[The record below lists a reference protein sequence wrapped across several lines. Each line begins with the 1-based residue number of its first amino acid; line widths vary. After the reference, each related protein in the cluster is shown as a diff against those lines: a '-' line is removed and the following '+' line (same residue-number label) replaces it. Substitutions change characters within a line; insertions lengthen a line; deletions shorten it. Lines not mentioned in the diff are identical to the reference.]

1 MTVALIDG
9 DIIAYRAAV
18 LGVDDFDGEEFFD
31 PDSVEQTVTH
41 IVTDWTQKAKAGTQI
56 VCLSDETHRYFRHDI
71 YPDYK
76 GNRKD
81 RERPAALT
89 HAYDCL
95 KKNFKTTDRPGLEA
109 DDVMGI
115 LSGSPDLTDPIIVSI
130 DKDMLTVPARVFNPD
145 KMRRPLKVRK
155 AAADRQMLTQA
166 LVGDRTD
173 GYPGLDGIGPVK
185 ADKIISQHSRLKDC
199 WEAVVE
205 AFGSEADALTMTRLS
220 RILRYDDWN
229 EETKELRLW
238 HPTKEIWIPSTTP
251 NTTGT
256 GSLKRSTTSSRSRKT
271 YPATKRSASR
281 KSSNTQVG
289 TTKRKSRS
297 KTSRKPVFTLTS

>member
-56 VCLSDETHRYFRHDI
+56 ICLSDETHRYFRHDI

-251 NTTGT
+251 NTTST
-256 GSLKRSTTSSRSRKT
+256 GGLKRSTTSSRSRKT

-281 KSSNTQVG
+281 KSSSTPAG

>member
-1 MTVALIDG
+1 
-9 DIIAYRAAV
+9 
-18 LGVDDFDGEEFFD
+18 
-31 PDSVEQTVTH
+31 
-41 IVTDWTQKAKAGTQI
+41 
-56 VCLSDETHRYFRHDI
+56 
-71 YPDYK
+71 
-76 GNRKD
+76 
-81 RERPAALT
+81 
-89 HAYDCL
+89 
-95 KKNFKTTDRPGLEA
+95 
-109 DDVMGI
+109 MGI

-155 AAADRQMLTQA
+155 AWLTDKCLHKLSSVIEQM
-166 LVGDRTD
+166 VI
-173 GYPGLDGIGPVK
+173 PGLDGIGPVK

-238 HPTKEIWIPSTTP
+238 HPTKEIWIPSTTQ

-256 GSLKRSTTSSRSRKT
+256 GSMKRSTTSSRSRKT
-271 YPATKRSASR
+271 YPATKRSVSR
-281 KSSNTQVG
+281 KSSSTPAG
-289 TTKRKSRS
+289 TTKK
-297 KTSRKPVFTLTS
+297 KPLEDIKKARFYADKLIEILQKKGVEL

>member
-31 PDSVEQTVTH
+31 PKSVEQTVTH

-56 VCLSDETHRYFRHDI
+56 VCLSDESHRYFRHEI

-130 DKDMLTVPARVFNPD
+130 DKDMRTVPAKLLNPD
-145 KMRRPLKVRK
+145 KMRRPMRIRK
-155 AAADRQMLTQA
+155 SAADRQMLLQA
-166 LVGDRTD
+166 LIGDRTD
-173 GYPGLDGIGPVK
+173 GYPGVEGIGPVK
-185 ADKIISQHSRLKDC
+185 AEKIIAPHPRLSDC
-199 WEAVVE
+199 WQAVVQ
-205 AFGSEADALTMTRLS
+205 AFGSEESALTMTRLA
-220 RILRYDDWN
+220 RILRSDDYN
-229 EETKELRLW
+229 EETGEIKLW
-238 HPTKEIWIPSTTP
+238 HPTEEVWISSTTQT
-251 NTTGT
+251 TTGT
-256 GSLKRSTTSSRSRKT
+256 EIMKQKTTSTQSPKA

-281 KSSNTQVG
+281 KSSSTQAA
-289 TTKRKSRS
+289 TRKKARRS
-297 KTSRKPVFTLTS
+297 KTSKKLSTG